1 MRENNVKMS
10 VNNDRISVN
19 HEVNINVKVYLNN
32 EVCKEKV
39 NINIQ
44 IHIKAN
50 EFFVCNVLIT

>member
-10 VNNDRISVN
+10 VNNNTISVN
-19 HEVNINVKVYLNN
+19 HEVNINVKVNLNS
-32 EVCKEKV
+32 EVCIEKV

>member
-10 VNNDRISVN
+10 VYNDRISVN
-19 HEVNINVKVYLNN
+19 HEVNINVKVNLNS